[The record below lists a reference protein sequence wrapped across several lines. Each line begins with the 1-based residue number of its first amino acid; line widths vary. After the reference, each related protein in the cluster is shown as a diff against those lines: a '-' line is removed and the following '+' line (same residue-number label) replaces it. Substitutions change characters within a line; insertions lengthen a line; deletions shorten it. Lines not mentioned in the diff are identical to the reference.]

1 MTVNSAGGAYTVSV
15 TFPPV
20 VISCNRH
27 EWNNSLREDF
37 GWLPK
42 VDLLQVDDLRHNRLV
57 YTLLLIHCECEI
69 IMLNKIKFPFV

>member
-15 TFPPV
+15 AFPPV

-27 EWNNSLREDF
+27 EWNNFLREDF

-42 VDLLQVDDLRHNRLV
+42 VDLLQVDDPRHNRLV
-57 YTLLLIHCECEI
+57 LLLIHFECEI
-69 IMLNKIKFPFV
+69 IM